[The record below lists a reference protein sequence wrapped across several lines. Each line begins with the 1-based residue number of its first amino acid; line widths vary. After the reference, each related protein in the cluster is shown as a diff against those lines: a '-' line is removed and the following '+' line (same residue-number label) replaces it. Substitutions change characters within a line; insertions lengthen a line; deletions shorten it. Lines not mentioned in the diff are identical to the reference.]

1 MSERAL
7 KGKVLYKK
15 DKSEAIAGF
24 IFGAIPVV
32 GFLLFGM
39 VPLVFSLIMSFSDV
53 PNFDMRQMTGFS
65 GQSIFTNYITIFKD
79 PKFALSIK
87 NTFYAMLALPLS
99 MIIGLILAVLLNQ
112 GLKGSRILR
121 TIFFIPYVC
130 SIVAISLMWR
140 TLLNKNYG
148 AINQFLGLF
157 GIEPVSWLFDPKAF
171 MPGMIIMLTWC
182 GVGFNLILY
191 SAALTSISPTYY
203 EAAEMDGAN
212 SIQKFFKV
220 TLPLLSPTTFY
231 LLIVGIIG
239 SLQVFAQIQAINAV
253 NNSLVSPT
261 GPSDSGLT
269 IVFYLY
275 NKAFVETGGLGQAA
289 AVGWVLTLAT
299 GALTALNFI
308 AKKKWVF
315 ENEKK

>member
-1 MSERAL
+1 MKRGSL
-7 KGKVLYKK
+7 NSKIIYKK
-15 DKSEAIAGF
+15 DHSEAIAGF
-24 IFGAIPVV
+24 IFAGIPVV
-32 GFLLFGM
+32 GFLLFGL
-39 VPLVFSLIMSFSDV
+39 VPLAFSFIMSFSDV
-53 PNFDMRQMTGFS
+53 PNFDMTQMRLFS
-65 GQSIFTNYITIFKD
+65 GENLFSNYVAIFND
-79 PKFALSIK
+79 PKFLLSIK
-87 NTFYAMLALPLS
+87 NTFYAMLSLPLS
-99 MIIGLILAVLLNQ
+99 MIIGLLLAVLLNQ

-140 TLLNKNYG
+140 TLLNKDYG
-148 AINQFLGLF
+148 AINQFLSLF
-157 GIEPVSWLFDPKAF
+157 GIEPISWLFNPQAF

-191 SAALTSISPTYY
+191 SAALTSISPSYY
-203 EAAEMDGAN
+203 EAAEMDGASN
-212 SIQKFFKV
+212 VQKFFKV

-231 LLIVGIIG
+231 LFVVGMIG

-253 NNSLVSPT
+253 NNSMVSPT

-275 NKAFVETGGLGQAA
+275 NKAFTETGGLGQAS

-308 AKKKWVF
+308 GKKKWVF
-315 ENEKK
+315 ENGKK